1 MKPRQYDWK
10 DSNLAIF
17 GSDDE
22 KKVSSLT
29 RATKFLKFEVRQ
41 TSVYPK

>member
-1 MKPRQYDWK
+1 MKPKQYDWK

-29 RATKFLKFEVRQ
+29 GASKFLKFEVRK
-41 TSVYPK
+41 TSVYSK